1 MFRTPSHTELLRS
14 SGAED
19 SVPRNIIL
27 RGAEDDVPRKK
38 IFRVTED
45 DVPRADFHPP
55 CGCSVG
61 VPGGRD
67 AKDTATL
74 KIYVS
79 IRLVSG
85 KRRFATTSKG
95 SVRLTEKYKNNK
107 KKFDK
112 ISFS

>member
-38 IFRVTED
+38 IFRVTEY

-61 VPGGRD
+61 VPGAEDVAPR
-67 AKDTATL
+67 
-74 KIYVS
+74 S
-79 IRLVSG
+79 IILRVGVPLEYPARKTMFRPTGQKAPWS
-85 KRRFATTSKG
+85 SKG
-95 SVRLTEKYKNNK
+95 ICS
-107 KKFDK
+107 D
-112 ISFS
+112 